1 MENKIALIGT
11 GGTIAGQGASDT
23 DLTGYTAGVLG
34 LDEILASV
42 PGTEPYGPY
51 TYIQFHFPM
60 NSFIILT
67 AYYSC
72 LSLCALSLIL
82 KRE

>member
-1 MENKIALIGT
+1 MEKKIALIGT

-42 PGTEPYGPY
+42 PGTEPYG
-51 TYIQFHFPM
+51 I
-60 NSFIILT
+60 
-67 AYYSC
+67 YSV
-72 LSLCALSLIL
+72 
-82 KRE
+82 

>member
-1 MENKIALIGT
+1 MLMLINKRFTISYVFYDGGNMETKIALIGT

-34 LDEILASV
+34 LDEILDSV

-51 TYIQFHFPM
+51 TLL
-60 NSFIILT
+60 N
-67 AYYSC
+67 
-72 LSLCALSLIL
+72 
-82 KRE
+82 

>member
-23 DLTGYTAGVLG
+23 DLTAYKAGVLG

-42 PGTEPYGPY
+42 PLTEPSGPY
-51 TYIQFHFPM
+51 T
-60 NSFIILT
+60 
-67 AYYSC
+67 
-72 LSLCALSLIL
+72 
-82 KRE
+82 